1 MPSQVINTRY
11 EIIETEAS
19 SPASTFVTSK
29 ARDNVEGR
37 VVSLQVLPLDKLT
50 GGAAQRDAL
59 RAASGEAMRL
69 THPNIARVY
78 DFGEREDT
86 GEPFIA
92 GEYVRGMT
100 LQERIRRVAP
110 FKLALAVD
118 IAVSVVEALDYAH
131 RAGVVHG
138 DLRPV
143 DVLLSPE
150 GQIKVGNFAYGRVA
164 SFPDAPGAAAAVST
178 DIGAV
183 GALLY
188 EMLTGAAPSPAAVG
202 GQPPSPRGHE
212 AGAGVPPALEGI
224 VQKAM
229 HPDPAIRYRTATTL
243 LLDLQAV
250 RDALR
255 TGRSLAWSP
264 LTDRRAPRPAA
275 ADTTVVAARPSEQS
289 MAEAAQAEDAAR
301 MRPGVMT
308 AAAAERDDDRY
319 RPVGRRQRGNPLGP
333 ILGRVFFLLVIG
345 AVGFAWYISKFLTIP
360 TDVLVPNLVGKTFD
374 DAKRLAA
381 QQHFNLVEGGSD
393 YSAKW
398 PEDQIYQQDPQMGR
412 TIKAGRDVTVFRSLG
427 PRLLRVPRLVGETKE
442 RALSDLAQASLP
454 EGTVTEEYSEAVPRG
469 VVIAQKPDVA
479 DAGTPVMVARN
490 TAVNLTVSKG
500 RQPPESPGNIDAE
513 ATSFD
518 TIVLHWDKAERGD
531 TYTVYRLLDGNPTV
545 AARGL
550 PETTFT
556 DKNLKPDTAY
566 SYTVAAVNLAGAS
579 GPSAPAL
586 VTTPAKPVPPPV
598 IPANV
603 RVRTPAT
610 PAPTPPA
617 PPAAPDQPS
626 PTLGNATVTTPP
638 PDTGPAPAARMRQF
652 TINFR
657 VPRHPRRTRRVR
669 FEVQD
674 VTGTNLV
681 YDENH
686 AAGDEISAPIQ
697 AFGNKITFRIFLDD
711 ALIKSQTL

>member
-11 EIIETEAS
+11 EIIETEPPS
-19 SPASTFVTSK
+19 TSSTFITSK

-37 VVSLQVLPLDKLT
+37 VVSLQVLPADKLT
-50 GGAAQRDAL
+50 GGVAQRGAL
-59 RAASGEAMRL
+59 RAAAGEAMRL
-69 THPNIARVY
+69 THPNIARVF
-78 DFGEREDT
+78 DFGESEDT
-86 GEPFIA
+86 GEPYIA

-110 FKLALAVD
+110 FKLAVAVD
-118 IAVSVVEALDYAH
+118 IAASVVEALDYAH

-138 DLRPV
+138 DLRPQ

-150 GQIKVGNFAYGRVA
+150 GQIKVANFAYGLAA
-164 SFPDAPGAAAAVST
+164 SFPSAPGVSTSVST
-178 DIGAV
+178 DIGAA

-188 EMLTGAAPSPAAVG
+188 EMLTGAAPPLAVD
-202 GQPPSPRGHE
+202 GQPPPSPRSHQ

-229 HPDPAIRYRTATTL
+229 HPDSALRYRTATTL

-264 LTDRRAPRPAA
+264 LSDRRAPRPAS
-275 ADTTVVAARPSEQS
+275 ADTTIVAARPSEQS
-289 MAEAAQAEDAAR
+289 MAEAALAEDARAA
-301 MRPGVMT
+301 RPGVMT
-308 AAAAERDDDRY
+308 AAAEEMDDDRH
-319 RPVGRRQRGNPLGP
+319 RPARRRERNNPLGP
-333 ILGRVFFLLVIG
+333 LLGLVFFLLVIG
-345 AVGFAWYISKFLTIP
+345 AVAFAWYISKFLTIP
-360 TDVLVPNLVGKTFD
+360 SDVQVPNLVGKTFD
-374 DAKRLAA
+374 DAKRLSG
-381 QQHFNLVEGGSD
+381 QQHFHLVEGGSD
-393 YSAKW
+393 YSTKW
-398 PEDQIYQQDPQMGR
+398 PEDQIYQQDPVAGR
-412 TIKAGRDVTVFRSLG
+412 TIKADRDVTVFRSLG

-469 VVIAQKPDVA
+469 VVIAQKPEVV
-479 DAGTPVMVARN
+479 DAATPVMAARN
-490 TAVNLTVSKG
+490 TAVNLTVSEGK
-500 RQPPESPGNIDAE
+500 QPPEAPGNIDAE

-518 TIVLHWDKAERGD
+518 TVVLHWDKATRGD
-531 TYTVYRLLDGNPTV
+531 NYTVYRLLDGNPTV
-545 AARGL
+545 AARAL

-566 SYTVAAVNLAGAS
+566 SYTVTAVNPAGAS

-598 IPANV
+598 LPPNT
-603 RVRTPAT
+603 RVQTPAVPVPAAPNQ
-610 PAPTPPA
+610 PAPTLGDTTITNPA
-617 PPAAPDQPS
+617 PSA
-626 PTLGNATVTTPP
+626 
-638 PDTGPAPAARMRQF
+638 GPATAAKMRQF
-652 TINFR
+652 TIKFR
-657 VPRHPRRTRRVR
+657 VPRHSRHPRRVQ

-681 YDENH
+681 YDEYH
-686 AAGDEISAPIQ
+686 PGGDEISAPIQ
-697 AFGNKITFRIFLDD
+697 AFGNKITFRIFLDGT
-711 ALIKSQTL
+711 LIKAQTL